1 MRGANRNKQPF
12 WYALYGERTVEYD
25 DYGNETGYAVT
36 YGKPVKTSGNI
47 SAAKGEVVARQF
59 GDDELYDR
67 VIFVDDRNTPIDEY
81 TVLWIDEEP
90 ELDSEGALKKN
101 DDGSYAT
108 PWNYIV
114 RKVAHGLPVFGGVTI
129 AVDKVTVT

>member
-12 WYALYGERTVEYD
+12 WYAMYVGRAPTYD
-25 DYGNETGYAVT
+25 EYGNENGYDVT
-36 YGKPVKTSGNI
+36 YGNPVKTSGNI

-59 GDDELYDR
+59 GDDDLYDR
-67 VIFVDDRNTPIDEY
+67 VIFLDDRNTPINEY
-81 TVLWIDEEP
+81 TVLWIDETP
-90 ELDSEGALKKN
+90 EIDDNGALKKN

-114 RKVAHGLPVFGGVTI
+114 RKVAPGLPKFGGVTI